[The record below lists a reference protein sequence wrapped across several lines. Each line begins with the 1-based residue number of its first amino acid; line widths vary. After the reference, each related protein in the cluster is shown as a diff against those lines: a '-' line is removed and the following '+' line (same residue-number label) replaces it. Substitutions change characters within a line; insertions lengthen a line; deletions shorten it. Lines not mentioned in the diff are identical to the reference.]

1 MARKIPAFLL
11 IFLLVCVFAAA
22 GAEEL
27 TVSLPEKVKGYTPCE
42 IVINSPV
49 AGEAELKL
57 LDPVRNVWLTRKEQ
71 VAEG

>member
-27 TVSLPEKVKGYTPCE
+27 TVSLPE
-42 IVINSPV
+42 
-49 AGEAELKL
+49 
-57 LDPVRNVWLTRKEQ
+57 R
-71 VAEG
+71 